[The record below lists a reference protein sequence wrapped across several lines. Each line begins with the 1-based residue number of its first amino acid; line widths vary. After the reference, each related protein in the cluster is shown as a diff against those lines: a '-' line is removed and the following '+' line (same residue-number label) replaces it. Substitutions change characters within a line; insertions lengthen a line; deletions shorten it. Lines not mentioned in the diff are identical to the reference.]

1 MLDTRLRICFFS
13 LTPSLAFPHSPSGL
27 IQLRELLSLSLDMD
41 ILTKAVDSASY
52 HAILQELKEKEIYNM
67 IVDIRNDDM
76 SDFLK
81 AVSKRHFSFPPK
93 WDHGDDEN

>member
-1 MLDTRLRICFFS
+1 
-13 LTPSLAFPHSPSGL
+13 
-27 IQLRELLSLSLDMD
+27 MD

-52 HAILQELKEKEIYNM
+52 HAILQELKDKEIYNM

-81 AVSKRHFSFPPK
+81 AVR
-93 WDHGDDEN
+93 